1 MVELLTGLFA
11 PKWRTVLEGFKGML
25 MGNRFA
31 VGWLPSSDVSAAIDA
46 YVRIN
51 RAGIRVS
58 AEERA
63 LALLSR
69 ARPSLL
75 DDLAHFFSLR
85 DTEESVADR
94 RSLLVRES
102 ERQMGF
108 AVWMTTVT
116 RYSTLAL
123 LGTLGCRWL
132 GTSAIDKNT
141 FGYRLD
147 RVGPDETSVGKK
159 TWAREN
165 YATPDDL
172 IQECSARATRALVL
186 VDSVL
191 SEELLLDH
199 RMARPSA
206 RALTPLI
213 DLFYRLPESAFEQ
226 LRDNRDFRA
235 AVARLLHW
243 TLLAPYIDQPDLEQ
257 AGSSTAMASLTG
269 PRPTRKAPI
278 SPWGPDDAEWKE
290 KLRQALGRY
299 QSSLLTSGSEDTVC
313 RPSGSGAGCH

>member
-1 MVELLTGLFA
+1 M
-11 PKWRTVLEGFKGML
+11 
-25 MGNRFA
+25 
-31 VGWLPSSDVSAAIDA
+31 
-46 YVRIN
+46 
-51 RAGIRVS
+51 
-58 AEERA
+58 
-63 LALLSR
+63 
-69 ARPSLL
+69 
-75 DDLAHFFSLR
+75 
-85 DTEESVADR
+85 ADQ

-108 AVWMTTVT
+108 AVWMTAVT
-116 RYSTLAL
+116 RYATLAL
-123 LGTLGCRWL
+123 LGTLGRRWL

-172 IQECSARATRALVL
+172 IQECSARATRALVF

-213 DLFYRLPESAFEQ
+213 DLFYRLPESALEQ
-226 LRDNRDFRA
+226 LRDNRAFRV
-235 AVARLLHW
+235 AVARVLHW

-257 AGSSTAMASLTG
+257 LVLTATTSPTC
-269 PRPTRKAPI
+269 PRPTM
-278 SPWGPDDAEWKE
+278 GC
-290 KLRQALGRY
+290 
-299 QSSLLTSGSEDTVC
+299 TH
-313 RPSGSGAGCH
+313 PSVGSGRRGSGRNSFVRRLADTSPAY